1 MEQAIWGLVF
11 LAWSLGALFIF
22 IAFGAGW
29 AVVELT
35 VGTALM
41 YIGGFVLADRT

>member
-1 MEQAIWGLVF
+1 MEQAIWFLVF
-11 LAWSLGALFIF
+11 LGWALGALLIF
-22 IAFGAGW
+22 VFFGAGW